1 VFKNVWLCTCLSTV
15 LLATTACSTTGTH
28 HEENSTLESYNRAV
42 YNFNSKF
49 DKYLMKPVAQGYRK
63 ITNQYTRDRINNAL
77 ANIKEPVSA
86 INHLL
91 QGDPVKSGA
100 SVARFAIN
108 TTLGLAGTYDVAAQG
123 WNLTK
128 DKTGFDET
136 LATWNV
142 PDGPFIMLPF
152 LGPSTPRATVGL
164 VADSFSNPMYWGTAN
179 DANIRDKV
187 YLPYIA
193 INAIAL
199 RESGLDLLDD
209 LERNSVDFYT
219 TMKSAY
225 LQNRKDLGQDD
236 DANPAASYD
245 FGMEEEFESFDEE
258 DY

>member
-1 VFKNVWLCTCLSTV
+1 MFKNICLCTCLSTI
-15 LLATTACSTTGTH
+15 LLATTGCSTMTNH
-28 HEENSTLESYNRAV
+28 HKEDSALESYNRAV

-63 ITNQYTRDRINNAL
+63 ITNQYTRDRVNNAL

-86 INHLL
+86 VNHLL
-91 QGDPVKSGA
+91 QGEPIKSGA
-100 SVARFAIN
+100 SIARFAIN
-108 TTLGLAGTYDVAAQG
+108 TTLGLAGTYDVAAQA
-123 WNLTK
+123 WNLPK

-209 LERNSVDFYT
+209 LERNSVDFYS

-236 DANPAASYD
+236 NENPAASYD